1 MDQPTFLDRLSPTG
15 RVAVESAGTLRRHRR
30 GAMIFREGESSSTV
44 VVILEGSIK
53 LTKVAMD
60 GREVILDLR
69 GAGDV
74 LGELAA
80 LDAEPRSATGV
91 FLTPGSLIQLSG
103 DQFNTLVDEEPSV
116 ASATLRTVAHRL
128 RSASNRQLEFGTSDS
143 MTRVCGRLVELMEGG
158 AVAADGSVQFKS
170 PLSQQELASWAG
182 VSRDAVVRVLK
193 TARDQGWLET
203 GRQSFVVKSPLDL
216 RRHAKAK

>member
-15 RVAVESAGTLRRHRR
+15 RVALESAGTLRRHRR

-60 GREVILDLR
+60 GREVVLALQ

-91 FLTPGSLIQLSG
+91 FLTPGSLIQLSS

-116 ASATLRTVAHRL
+116 ASATLRTVALRL
-128 RSASNRQLEFGTSDS
+128 RNASNRQLEFGTSDS
-143 MTRVCGRLVELMEGG
+143 MTRVCGRLVELMERGT
-158 AVAADGSVQFKS
+158 AAADGSVQFKS

-182 VSRDAVVRVLK
+182 VSRDAVVRALK

-203 GRQSFVVKSPLDL
+203 GRQSFVVKSPRDL
-216 RRHAKAK
+216 RRHAKPK